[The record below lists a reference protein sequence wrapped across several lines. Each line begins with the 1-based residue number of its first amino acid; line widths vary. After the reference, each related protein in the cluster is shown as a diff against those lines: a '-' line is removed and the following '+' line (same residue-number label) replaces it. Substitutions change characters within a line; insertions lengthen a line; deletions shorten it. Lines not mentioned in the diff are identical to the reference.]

1 MGALLRSPFAL
12 CNNRREFLEALTNG
26 QDANSMVSSKSLRWW
41 IAILAI
47 TPAIFGAQEIFP
59 LDGDVSP
66 VHDPTMIRERDT
78 YYVFATNK
86 FAQKDVPM
94 FCSRNLRSWKFCGNV
109 FDGVPA
115 WALAR
120 IPGARGIWAP
130 DISFVRG
137 EFRLYYSVS
146 MFGSN
151 QSVIGLITNKTL
163 DPASPQYRWVDQG
176 EVFASTKQDDFNAI
190 DPNLT
195 VTPDGE
201 MWLSFGS
208 FWSGIKMRKLDPQSG
223 KVSSDDATLYSLASR
238 PRTAELKAEIEAP
251 AIVRHDDYYYL
262 FVSFDRCCRGAKST
276 YKIMVGRSDKIAGPY
291 RDKDGKA
298 MMDGG
303 GSLVLEGNEH
313 WRGPGGQSV
322 VHDSKGDLLVFHA
335 YDGATGR
342 PFLQVSTIAWEDG
355 WPRVGTLPPAAKEKL
370 Q

>member
-1 MGALLRSPFAL
+1 MA
-12 CNNRREFLEALTNG
+12 
-26 QDANSMVSSKSLRWW
+26 SSKSLRRS

-47 TPAIFGAQEIFP
+47 APFLAGAQEIFT

-66 VHDPTMIRERDT
+66 IHDPTMIREGDT
-78 YYVFATNK
+78 WYAFATNR

-94 FCSRNLRSWKFCGNV
+94 FCSKDLRSWKFCGNV

-115 WALAR
+115 WALER

-146 MFGSN
+146 TFGSN

-163 DPASPQYRWVDQG
+163 DPASPQYRWVDQR

-190 DPNLT
+190 DPNLA
-195 VTPDGE
+195 VTPEGE
-201 MWLSFGS
+201 MWMSFGS
-208 FWSGIKMRKLDPQSG
+208 FWSGIKMRKLDPKTG
-223 KVSSDDATLYSLASR
+223 KLASDDTTLYSLASR
-238 PRTAELKAEIEAP
+238 PRTAEIKAEIEAP
-251 AIVRHDDYYYL
+251 AIIRRGNYYYL

-276 YKIMVGRSDKIAGPY
+276 YKIMVGRSARITGPY
-291 RDKDGKA
+291 LDKDGKP
-298 MMDGG
+298 MPDGG
-303 GSLVLEGNEH
+303 GPLLLEGNDR

-322 VHDSKGDLLVFHA
+322 VHDSKGDFLVFHA
-335 YDGATGR
+335 YDGVTGR
-342 PFLQVSTIAWEDG
+342 PFLQISTIAWVDG
-355 WPRVGTLPPAAKEKL
+355 WPRVGTLPPAAKEKS